1 LTTTDTTVLD
11 EVAAMIGQVLDDPE
25 LTADITRDTTFQAH
39 LGFESLDIVL
49 LGNQLVARYG
59 DAINFPVFLSTL
71 SIDEIIGL
79 RVGDLVDHIRSSL

>member
-1 LTTTDTTVLD
+1 MTTTDTTVID
-11 EVAAMIGQVLDDPE
+11 EVAAMIGEVLGEPE
-25 LTADITRDTTFQAH
+25 VSADITPDTLFQED

>member
-25 LTADITRDTTFQAH
+25 LTADITYDTTFQED

-49 LGNQLVARYG
+49 LGNHLVARYG
-59 DAINFPVFLSTL
+59 DAINFPLFLSTL
-71 SIDEIIGL
+71 TVDDIIGL
-79 RVGDLVDHIRSSL
+79 RVGDLVDHIRSNV